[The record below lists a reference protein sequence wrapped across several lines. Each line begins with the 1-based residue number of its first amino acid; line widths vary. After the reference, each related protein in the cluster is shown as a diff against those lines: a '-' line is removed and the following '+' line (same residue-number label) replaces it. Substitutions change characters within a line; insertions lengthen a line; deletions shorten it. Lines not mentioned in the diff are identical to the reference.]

1 MSLLGFDDDA
11 QQFRVFISPVKKLPP
26 NPHIG
31 PGSDAI
37 LRALAPPSETTR
49 SDSEWSPESPE
60 DKSLR
65 HRLLACDQRSF
76 FTGSASADLQAAHII
91 NPVRRDPE
99 RKRLVVKDLLSRQKL
114 QDPSVYKFLLDSP
127 TNAILLEAS
136 LHVHWDIYGT
146 FCIVPSDSDA
156 SAMLEAL
163 RKINEDW
170 AKHDSSEG
178 HVRPLDISQPPF
190 AKPHWEIVVLHPH
203 ALLPD
208 GQPLVIAQDRTLYR
222 RGETAQ
228 PTSSITWT
236 YWIAVEDHLCSAS
249 PPHAPLDPFIV
260 PNLRSASDKPLLS
273 SLAMVVNAHYKL
285 AQFMRDHGSSASPR
299 VQRFAQQMSDLV
311 TAIFF
316 APQTHTGVAVH
327 RHSVSQQGHHMT
339 AQSSSVA
346 HRFSS
351 LGQSSPSGTMED
363 SSEPPGEDLDAVEP
377 PETPDAD
384 GLTASEFR
392 LVAARAKDP
401 LLHPKQRAVA
411 AMTMM
416 FGTRRYEDPY
426 MAPKTTCHDASGP

>member
-1 MSLLGFDDDA
+1 MSLLGFANDA
-11 QQFRVFISPVKKLPP
+11 QQVRVFIPPVKKLPP

-31 PGSDAI
+31 HGSAAL
-37 LRALAPPSETTR
+37 LRALAPPSETAGT
-49 SDSEWSPESPE
+49 DSEWSHESPE

-91 NPVRRDPE
+91 NAVRMNPE
-99 RKRLVVKDLLSRQKL
+99 RKKLVEDLLSQQKL

-127 TNAILLEAS
+127 TNAILLEAT
-136 LHVHWDIYGT
+136 LHVHWDLYGT

-170 AKHDSSEG
+170 AKHDASEG
-178 HVRPLDISQPPF
+178 HVRPLDISKPPF
-190 AKPHWEIVVLHPH
+190 SRPHWEIVVLHPH

-208 GQPLVIAQDRTLYR
+208 RQPLVIAQDRTLYR
-222 RGETAQ
+222 QGEAAL
-228 PTSSITWT
+228 PMSSITWT

-260 PNLRSASDKPLLS
+260 PNVRSAYDKPLLS
-273 SLAMVVNAHYKL
+273 SLAIVINAHYKL
-285 AQFMRDHGSSASPR
+285 DQFMRDHGSSASPR

-316 APQTHTGVAVH
+316 VPQTNSGVTVH
-327 RHSVSQQGHHMT
+327 RQQGYHT
-339 AQSSSVA
+339 TEVIPSQSSLVA
-346 HRFSS
+346 HRFSAPGRP
-351 LGQSSPSGTMED
+351 LGQESPSGTMED
-363 SSEPPGEDLDAVEP
+363 NSEPPGEDLDAVEP

-401 LLHPKQRAVA
+401 LLDPKQRAVA
-411 AMTMM
+411 AMTMI

-426 MAPKTTCHDASGP
+426 MSAQAVHS